1 MQSAAMGA
9 TLLGLAGLVV
19 GGVQGLIPRDQWQRV
34 QVDGNVVR
42 FNMRALPSSGT
53 GIGLALAF

>member
-1 MQSAAMGA
+1 MGA
-9 TLLGLAGLVV
+9 TVLGLAGLVV
-19 GGVQGLIPRDQWQRV
+19 GGVQGLIPRDRWRRV
-34 QVDGNVVR
+34 QVDGSVVR